1 MAALSIEILFR
12 SAVKLFLME
21 ERAINLTFT
30 PDGIRIRFPTT
41 RRLAEYLEVPH
52 YYILPYFGMMEEQE
66 LVTRAERVGIL
77 TTQAGSD
84 QILTLMQNEYRK
96 ESVALLGE
104 ELFRNICSFTAPS
117 RESETI

>member
-21 ERAINLTFT
+21 ERTISLTFT

-41 RRLAEYLEVPH
+41 RRLAEYLAVPH

-77 TTQAGSD
+77 TTKTGSE
-84 QILTLMQNEYRK
+84 QIIRIMKDEYPK
-96 ESVALLGE
+96 ESAALLGE
-104 ELFRNICSFTAPS
+104 EVFRTICSAS
-117 RESETI
+117 LSETSE